1 MRPHVGFIADRPEA
15 KQLGGGTRPVPRKT
29 AASRRLHQHRLGFDV
44 RTVVTGR
51 AFIALESPVGA
62 VDRISDI
69 HFATPNFGCKAD
81 TCFKNSLRHLSR
93 FDRASSTISSARP
106 LRTALSI

>member
-1 MRPHVGFIADRPEA
+1 MCTSSDSDG
-15 KQLGGGTRPVPRKT
+15 KRPVPRKT
-29 AASRRLHQHRLGFDV
+29 AASRRLLQHRLGFDV

-69 HFATPNFGCKAD
+69 HFATPIWPWIMQLWKEM
-81 TCFKNSLRHLSR
+81 SLFELSV
-93 FDRASSTISSARP
+93 TISSTQTP
-106 LRTALSI
+106 EGPGET